1 MSGFSWTEDRL
12 VAVTGASLEAS
23 AQGGPAGFCSDSR
36 ATRPGDLFIGIPGAR
51 VDGGTLAGDALR
63 ESAWGVLVTPE
74 ALGAIDVREAS
85 GCVLVHPDPVA
96 ALGLLAA
103 ERRRF
108 LEVPVIGVTGSTGKT
123 STKDVLGAVLGSQG
137 EVFVSS
143 GNRNTEVGLPLELLA
158 VPETATAVVLEMAMR
173 AEGEITELARI
184 ASPDAGIIV
193 NVGPVH
199 LETLGSIER
208 VAAAKAELLVA
219 LRPGSV
225 AVTPEG
231 DSLLQPYMRDDLVN
245 ITFGPAGDSRLE
257 AVDGRTLTMSVIGK
271 PHVMEVDFD
280 QPHNRL
286 NLLAAVAVATG
297 LGFDL
302 PTSLRVGFSG
312 LRGQRK
318 VLPDGVIVIDDCY
331 NANPMSM
338 SAALADLA
346 GEQDR
351 RGGRSVAV
359 LGDMLELG
367 SDSSRLHRQLGS
379 AAADSGVGLLIT
391 VGAQAAEAVED
402 FGGIS
407 VAVDTADQAATEL
420 KARLAP
426 GDTVLV
432 KGSRGVG
439 LEVVLQSL
447 EAHGG

>member
-1 MSGFSWTEDRL
+1 MERPG
-12 VAVTGASLEAS
+12 
-23 AQGGPAGFCSDSR
+23 QGGPDGFCSDSR
-36 ATRPGDLFIGIPGAR
+36 AARPGDLFIGIPGAR

-63 ESAWGVLVTPE
+63 QGAWGVLVTPE
-74 ALGAIDVREAS
+74 ALAAIDLGEAS

-108 LEVPVIGVTGSTGKT
+108 LDVPVIGVTGSTGKT

-173 AEGEITELARI
+173 AEGEIADLARI

-208 VAAAKAELLVA
+208 VAAAKAELIGA

-231 DSLLQPYMRDDLVN
+231 DSLLQPYLRDDLVN

-257 AVDGRTLTMSVIGK
+257 AVEGRSLTISVMGQT
-271 PHVMEVDFD
+271 HVMDVDFD

-297 LGFDL
+297 LGFGL
-302 PTSLRVGFSG
+302 PQRLQVGFSG

-318 VLPDGVIVIDDCY
+318 ALENGVIVIDDCY

-367 SDSSRLHRQLGS
+367 PDSSKLHRELGS
-379 AAADSGVGLLIT
+379 AAASAGVGLLIT
-391 VGAQAAEAVED
+391 VGAQAAEAA
-402 FGGIS
+402 GGFSGVS
-407 VAVDTADQAATEL
+407 VAVDDADQAASEL

-439 LEVVLQSL
+439 LEAVLQSL
-447 EAHGG
+447 EADGG

>member
-1 MSGFSWTEDRL
+1 MSGFNWTEDRL
-12 VAVTGASLEAS
+12 VAATGASAERS
-23 AQGGPAGFCSDSR
+23 AQGGPDGFCSDSR
-36 ATRPGDLFIGIPGAR
+36 SAKRGDLFIGIPGAR
-51 VDGGTLAGDALR
+51 VDGGTLAGEALR
-63 ESAWGVLVTPE
+63 EGAWGVLVTPE
-74 ALGAIDVREAS
+74 ALAAIDLGEIS

-103 ERRRF
+103 ERRRI
-108 LEVPVIGVTGSTGKT
+108 LNVPVIGVTGSTGKT
-123 STKDVLGAVLGSQG
+123 STKDVLGALLGRQG

-158 VPETATAVVLEMAMR
+158 VPESATAVVLEMAMR
-173 AEGEITELARI
+173 AEGEIADLARI

-208 VAAAKAELLVA
+208 VAAAKAELIGA

-225 AVTPEG
+225 AVTPAG
-231 DSLLQPYMRDDLVN
+231 DSLLEPYMRDDLVN
-245 ITFGPAGDSRLE
+245 ITFGPAGDARLE
-257 AVDGRTLTMSVIGK
+257 AVDGRTLTMSVMGQT
-271 PHVMEVDFD
+271 HVMEVDFD

-286 NLLAAVAVATG
+286 NLLAAAAVATG
-297 LGFDL
+297 LGFEL
-302 PTSLRVGFSG
+302 PQSLRVGFSG

-318 VLPDGVIVIDDCY
+318 ALEDGVIVIDDCY

-351 RGGRSVAV
+351 RGGRAVAV

-367 SDSSRLHRQLGS
+367 PDSSKLHRELGR
-379 AAADSGVGLLIT
+379 AAADAGVGLLIT
-391 VGAQAAEAVED
+391 VGVQAAEAVGHFD
-402 FGGIS
+402 GVS

-439 LEVVLQSL
+439 LELVLQSL
-447 EAHGG
+447 EADGG